1 MEHPWFTIL
10 NHTSS
15 PSYRLYCFPYAGASH
30 TVFSHWRKALSPAVE
45 LALVKLPG
53 RGMRYNEPQMSDLLD
68 LAHAFAQS
76 MPSRPAVP
84 FAFFGHSMGAL
95 LAFEVSRW
103 LIAHQKTTP
112 LVLFASGSTAPSER
126 DTLPPLSTL
135 PADAFKQG
143 VLAMNGIPA
152 EIAQH
157 DDLMDFFLPMI
168 RTDIQLCEEYDYQS
182 SNTLTSPIIAIGSD
196 QDPRVP
202 LSTLAAWQQE
212 TSSEF
217 EQWHYPGDHFFVF
230 QHEAELLKRIE
241 QQVSRYLIGKH

>member
-1 MEHPWFTIL
+1 MEHPWFTVL
-10 NHTSS
+10 NQAPS
-15 PSYRLYCFPYAGASH
+15 PSCRLYCFPYAGAGH
-30 TVFSHWRKALSPAVE
+30 TVFTHWRKQLSPAVE

-53 RGMRYNEPQMSDLLD
+53 RGMRYKEPQMTDLLS
-68 LAHAFAQS
+68 LAQAFAQNL
-76 MPSRPAVP
+76 PQQPAIP

-103 LIAHQKTTP
+103 LAARQKTMP
-112 LVLFASGSTAPSER
+112 LALFVSGSTAPAER

-135 PADAFKQG
+135 PPDAFKQG

-157 DDLMDFFLPMI
+157 AELMDFFMPII
-168 RTDIQLCEEYDYQS
+168 RTDIQLCEQYQYQPRS
-182 SNTLTSPIIAIGSD
+182 MLASPIIAIGSD

-202 LSTLAAWQQE
+202 LSTLSGWQQE
-212 TSSEF
+212 TSSAF

-230 QHEAELLKRIE
+230 KHETELLKRI
-241 QQVSRYLIGKH
+241 QQQIDLYLMR